1 VDEGTSGQYGGTG
14 HSLPGHRLP
23 YPCAPVQEQTFPV
36 SSGPSRTAQR
46 RAALVSILG
55 PRAESILE
63 RIVADAVRA
72 TDFVGLGRTVAQRYS
87 TVSRACL
94 PVCLAALGADEPERT
109 RLFEV
114 NAKVVKD
121 LVEVG
126 VPKFVQRSLVALGFR
141 VANGMVRDGARR
153 YGFEPDELEDELRV
167 FQRAFEARM
176 FFGA

>member
-1 VDEGTSGQYGGTG
+1 MDEVTSDQYGGTG
-14 HSLPGHRLP
+14 HPLGGGHP
-23 YPCAPVQEQTFPV
+23 SYPCPPMQEQTLPFTGV
-36 SSGPSRTAQR
+36 SRTAQR

-72 TDFVGLGRTVAQRYS
+72 TDFVGLGRSVAERYS

-94 PVCLAALGADEPERT
+94 PVCLAALAAPEPERT
-109 RLFEV
+109 RLFEE
-114 NAKVVKD
+114 NAKVVKA

-126 VPKFVQRSLVALGFR
+126 VPKFVQRSLVSLGFR
-141 VANGMVRDGARR
+141 VSTGMVRDSARR

-176 FFGA
+176 FYGT

>member
-1 VDEGTSGQYGGTG
+1 VHEQALPIGG
-14 HSLPGHRLP
+14 
-23 YPCAPVQEQTFPV
+23 V
-36 SSGPSRTAQR
+36 SRTAQR

-55 PRAESILE
+55 PRAETILE
-63 RIVADAVRA
+63 RIVADAIRA
-72 TDFVGLGRTVAQRYS
+72 TDFVGLGRSVAERYS

-94 PVCLAALGADEPERT
+94 PVCLAALGAPEAERT
-109 RLFEV
+109 RLFEE
-114 NAKVVKD
+114 NAKVVRD

-126 VPKFVQRSLVALGFR
+126 VPKFVQRSLVSIGFR
-141 VANGMVRDGARR
+141 VSNGVVRDSART

>member
-1 VDEGTSGQYGGTG
+1 MHEQALPIGG
-14 HSLPGHRLP
+14 
-23 YPCAPVQEQTFPV
+23 V
-36 SSGPSRTAQR
+36 SRTATR

-72 TDFVGLGRTVAQRYS
+72 TDFVGLGRSVAERYAS
-87 TVSRACL
+87 VSRACL
-94 PVCLAALGADEPERT
+94 PVCLAALGAPEPERT
-109 RLFEV
+109 RLFEE
-114 NAKVVKD
+114 NAKVVRA

-126 VPKFVQRSLVALGFR
+126 VPKFVQRSLVSIGFR
-141 VANGMVRDGARR
+141 VSNGIARDGART

-176 FFGA
+176 FYGA